1 MDVRI
6 QAIHFEIADRLV
18 EFINKKAD
26 KLARRYP
33 DISSVDVNLKV
44 VKPETAMNKEV
55 VVKIITPHLG
65 EAVAN
70 KTADTFEEAYDLAIE
85 ALERQLEKNKEKK

>member
-33 DISSVDVNLKV
+33 DI
-44 VKPETAMNKEV
+44 
-55 VVKIITPHLG
+55 
-65 EAVAN
+65 
-70 KTADTFEEAYDLAIE
+70 
-85 ALERQLEKNKEKK
+85 

>member
-18 EFINKKAD
+18 EFINKKAE

-33 DISSVDVNLKV
+33 DIATVDVNLDRKSV
-44 VKPETAMNKEV
+44 V
-55 VVKIITPHLG
+55 
-65 EAVAN
+65 
-70 KTADTFEEAYDLAIE
+70 
-85 ALERQLEKNKEKK
+85 